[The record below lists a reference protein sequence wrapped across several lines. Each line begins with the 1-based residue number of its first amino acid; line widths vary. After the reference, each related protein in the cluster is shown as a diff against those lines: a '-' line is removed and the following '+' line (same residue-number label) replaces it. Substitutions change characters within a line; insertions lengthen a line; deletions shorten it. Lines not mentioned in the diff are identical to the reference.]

1 MEEKL
6 LRGNEE
12 MELAMKQEQ
21 KLLKSK
27 AELEERRRAQLA
39 MEQDLQQKQTM
50 KLQLRENF
58 SSQQEELEEIDNESQ
73 RVETRFR
80 MTQNELDDITE
91 IVHREREDL
100 MDRIRELTREI
111 RLKHLIIDQFIPA
124 MEYMKIES
132 RAEWEPNTNDWLIP
146 NVEFTGN
153 ILKD

>member
-12 MELAMKQEQ
+12 MEKAMKQEQ

-39 MEQDLQQKQTM
+39 MEQDLAAKQDM
-50 KLQLRENF
+50 KMQLKQNF
-58 SSQQEELEEIDNESQ
+58 SSQQEELEEIDQETQ
-73 RVETRFR
+73 RVQTRYR
-80 MTQNELDDITE
+80 MTKNELDDITE
-91 IVHREREDL
+91 IIHREREDL

-124 MEYMKIES
+124 MEYMKIEA
-132 RAEWEPNTNDWLIP
+132 RAEWAPEENDWLIP
-146 NVEFTGN
+146 NVEYTGN
-153 ILKD
+153 VL